1 MAIFSRGAIGGAAWG
16 GGADW
21 AAADGDEPPPP
32 PVALLTAVWQDE
44 DSWFKWLC
52 KHCSDALPPV
62 GTLEQ

>member
-21 AAADGDEPPPP
+21 AAADGDEPPP